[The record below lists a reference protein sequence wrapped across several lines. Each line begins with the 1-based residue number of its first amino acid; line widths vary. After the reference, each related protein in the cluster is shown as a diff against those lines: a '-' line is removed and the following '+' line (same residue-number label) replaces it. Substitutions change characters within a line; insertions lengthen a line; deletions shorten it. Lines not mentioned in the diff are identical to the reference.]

1 MTVLMWLV
9 LGYHLASRLAYVIYA
24 GVALSRQKR
33 FGSYTAR
40 WGVEPGFRR
49 FRRIAAIV
57 MINDGASFV
66 VACLVTRHTLHLT
79 LPAAVVIPVGAL
91 LVFLGVAT
99 KVWAGAA
106 LGARAYYWY
115 DFFNP
120 AAVIPQG
127 RGPYRVLRNPMYT
140 VGYLPT
146 YGLALLA
153 ASLPGLAAAVFDQ
166 AAILVFYQLVEKPHV
181 EQLGGAGGT

>member
-99 KVWAGAA
+99 KVMSNYTNHIVHTELDAFMRGNEWVK
-106 LGARAYYWY
+106 
-115 DFFNP
+115 P
-120 AAVIPQG
+120 AA
-127 RGPYRVLRNPMYT
+127 
-140 VGYLPT
+140 
-146 YGLALLA
+146 
-153 ASLPGLAAAVFDQ
+153 
-166 AAILVFYQLVEKPHV
+166 
-181 EQLGGAGGT
+181 